1 MAGFGGTGSSNPAR
15 ACRESARPAS
25 SPALSQL
32 GVLMGQPGNH
42 LIGRSALPRTDSQL
56 VFNALQGF
64 GHGLEER
71 DQPPQFEENH

>member
-1 MAGFGGTGSSNPAR
+1 
-15 ACRESARPAS
+15 
-25 SPALSQL
+25 
-32 GVLMGQPGNH
+32 MGQPGNH